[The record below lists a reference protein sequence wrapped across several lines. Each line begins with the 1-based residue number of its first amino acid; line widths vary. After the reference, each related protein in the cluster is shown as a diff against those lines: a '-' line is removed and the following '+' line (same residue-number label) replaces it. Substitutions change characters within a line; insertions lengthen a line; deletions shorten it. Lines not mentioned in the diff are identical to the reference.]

1 MNGGKQPEIASK
13 GFPKQIILALVLA
26 LICGQLTR
34 LQVGWDNFGFQQIG
48 GISVIG
54 IYGFIGEFFL
64 RLLQMLIVPLIASAM
79 ISGISSLASEGALG
93 RLGLKTVFYYFTT
106 TLLSVVT
113 GLFFVNWIRPGQIS
127 GEAVTQVLG
136 LTRSSE
142 EIEKVL
148 GERSASDLVDVFLRM
163 VPRNVVEVAS
173 QNGQMLAVIFF
184 SLLFGFFM
192 TRASGETGHIL
203 KKFWQGVYEVMLM
216 ITEWVMRFAP
226 IGVFGLVAKVS
237 ATTAPQ
243 DFRILFAFFITVLLA
258 LGFHLFITLTLLL
271 RGVGKINPINH
282 FRALFPALLTA
293 FSTSSSSATLPV
305 TLDCLERRAGVSHRI
320 TSFVT
325 PLGATV
331 NMDGTALYECVAV
344 IFIAQL
350 YGVEL
355 TFQQQFLTVVLA
367 LLTSVG
373 VAGIPSASL
382 VAIMVILSSLKLPV
396 EAIGVLLVF
405 DRLLDMC
412 RTAVNVFSDACGAV
426 IIAKTEGEIMIK
438 KTSKI

>member
-1 MNGGKQPEIASK
+1 MSGWDKQKINRRFQ
-13 GFPKQIILALVLA
+13 GQIILALVLA

-34 LQVGWDNFGFQQIG
+34 VEVGWEHFGFHRILN
-48 GISVIG
+48 IPVIG
-54 IYGFIGEFFL
+54 IYSFIGELFL

-79 ISGISSLASEGALG
+79 ITAMGSLAGEGILG
-93 RLGLKTVFYYFTT
+93 RLGFKTICYYLST
-106 TLLSVVT
+106 TLLAVLT
-113 GLFFVNWIRPGQIS
+113 GLGFVNWIRPGQIQGETAKELLGLSRGS
-127 GEAVTQVLG
+127 GEIAK
-136 LTRSSE
+136 
-142 EIEKVL
+142 IL
-148 GERSASDLVDVFLRM
+148 GEKGPSDLVEIFLRM

-173 QNGQMLAVIFF
+173 QNGQMLGVIFF

-192 TRASGETGHIL
+192 TRLSGETKSIL
-203 KKFWQGVYEVMLM
+203 KKFWQGVYEIMLM

-226 IGVFGLVAKVS
+226 LGVFGLVAKVS
-237 ATTAPQ
+237 ASTAPQ
-243 DFRILFAFFITVLLA
+243 DFRILFSFFITVLLA
-258 LGFHLFITLTLLL
+258 LAFHFFISLPLLL
-271 RGVGKINPINH
+271 RGMGKINPWLH
-282 FRALFPALLTA
+282 FRAIFPALLTA

-305 TLDCLERRAGVSHRI
+305 TLDCLERRAKVSHRI

-350 YGVEL
+350 YGVQL
-355 TFQQQFLTVVLA
+355 AFQQQFLIVILA

-396 EAIGVLLVF
+396 EAIGILMVF

-412 RTAVNVFSDACGAV
+412 RTAVNVFSDTCGAV
-426 IIAKTEGEIMIK
+426 IIARTEGEMTVMEK
-438 KTSKI
+438 SG